1 MLFDKKPIW
10 QIIYMPLNWS
20 TRQTLF
26 GNIVQQCLKELEFK
40 QNTNVLNT
48 VGHNTVIIQK
58 LSVYRGFLHKSLVW
72 TNCVVW

>member
-26 GNIVQQCLKELEFK
+26 RNIVQQCLKELEFK

-48 VGHNTVIIQK
+48 VGHNNVIIQIVC
-58 LSVYRGFLHKSLVW
+58 L
-72 TNCVVW
+72 